1 VASGSRSRADRATG
15 LNREGHRQ
23 RGHLRRRGTVKWTLI
38 VTPSNLKYQFDT
50 DWMVQFPDQN
60 PCQDAKS
67 LAGTLKKQ

>member
-1 VASGSRSRADRATG
+1 
-15 LNREGHRQ
+15 
-23 RGHLRRRGTVKWTLI
+23 VKWTLI